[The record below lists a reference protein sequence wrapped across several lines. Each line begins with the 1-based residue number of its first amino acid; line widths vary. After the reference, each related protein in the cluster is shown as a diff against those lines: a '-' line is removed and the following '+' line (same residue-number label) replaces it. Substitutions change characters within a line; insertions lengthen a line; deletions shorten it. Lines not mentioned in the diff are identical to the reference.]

1 MPGRNRTGPMGMGP
15 MTGRGAGPCAG
26 YAAEGRPYPRRG
38 WGCGMGYAWG
48 RGFGGAGGRQ
58 AGALRRGGW
67 MRFGGYDTPY
77 GYPEG
82 YAPADPTLEKQALSS
97 QAKALQAE
105 LDWIHKRLAEMDT
118 KPAPDE
124 Q

>member
-1 MPGRNRTGPMGMGP
+1 
-15 MTGRGAGPCAG
+15 
-26 YAAEGRPYPRRG
+26 
-38 WGCGMGYAWG
+38 MGYAWG